1 MTRNITH
8 IAILMV
14 LLTCKLFGQA
24 DSGTIVGSVTDPA
37 GAVERPNVVAGC
49 DPNVVPGGRTRTAW
63 INTACYSLPPLGTFG
78 NSGAYTLVG
87 PGLFTVDFGL
97 HRNFSIKEKM
107 RLQVRWET
115 FNTTNH
121 TNFTLGG
128 TTFTAVGSASAGVI
142 SSAFSNRVMQVAMKL
157 NF

>member
-1 MTRNITH
+1 
-8 IAILMV
+8 
-14 LLTCKLFGQA
+14 
-24 DSGTIVGSVTDPA
+24 
-37 GAVERPNVVAGC
+37 
-49 DPNVVPGGRTRTAW
+49 
-63 INTACYSLPPLGTFG
+63 
-78 NSGAYTLVG
+78 
-87 PGLFTVDFGL
+87 
-97 HRNFSIKEKM
+97 M

-142 SSAFSNRVMQVAMKL
+142 SSAFSNRVMHVAMKL

>member
-1 MTRNITH
+1 M
-8 IAILMV
+8 L
-14 LLTCKLFGQA
+14 
-24 DSGTIVGSVTDPA
+24 SGRSIVGDRGQESD
-37 GAVERPNVVAGC
+37 R
-49 DPNVVPGGRTRTAW
+49 
-63 INTACYSLPPLGTFG
+63 
-78 NSGAYTLVG
+78 
-87 PGLFTVDFGL
+87 
-97 HRNFSIKEKM
+97 RNFSIKEKM